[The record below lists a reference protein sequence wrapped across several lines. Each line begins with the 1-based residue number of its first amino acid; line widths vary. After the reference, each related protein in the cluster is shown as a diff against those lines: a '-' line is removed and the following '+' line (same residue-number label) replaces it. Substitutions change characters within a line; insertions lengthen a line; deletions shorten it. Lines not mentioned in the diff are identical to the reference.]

1 MNDYFFSA
9 HFIVYKN
16 QTIAYRSKIFC
27 IFATRTLKNT
37 NLT

>member
-16 QTIAYRSKIFC
+16 QIIAYRRKIFC
-27 IFATRTLKNT
+27 IFATRILKNT